1 MVRKSK
7 PGKDTR
13 KQSAT
18 NAQTPKL
25 TDAHLIRI
33 QNGDKQDLL
42 ADKPQTSP
50 ALFIDGKTTAP
61 MASALPIWEAS
72 SILTQRKDLPWSID
86 SNGKLCYATNV
97 ENGKGAV
104 LFWVTEDLDHEYPAT
119 LAGAAALAVIDAFD
133 IRAACMHLIYA
144 AHAIQLDQPWE
155 QEFVIDDKQIED
167 YLGLKKR
174 TDKNRQQKLALI
186 KEIAQQP
193 CQITT
198 FVSWPAQ
205 GRARGFTVSE
215 TRLWHMLEIQH
226 HYDSDLFGNEE
237 LVGMAFRVKA
247 GYWARYFLNEEG
259 RADLSTYC
267 QTSTLS
273 KVLLEDVMR
282 VWQQREGAARLM
294 IWLLFKTKVDA
305 KHPLSVQTLMEVAY
319 GPQKIEAAKLDNRL
333 RNKLANTWDED
344 LLVLHDRGWHLHFD
358 SEAYHPEIQ
367 PLAFGRSNHS
377 RPRSFF
383 EQLLSARMWISPP
396 DNVSQK
402 VIVTEGGSKPKV
414 QQTVLPAKAQ
424 HILTGAVVR
433 DLRTKKGWTQRQLA
447 SLTGLSQSLIQL
459 IEKNQRTIT
468 RETQE
473 ILERTLMV
481 DIGDLDDIIRL

>member
-1 MVRKSK
+1 MARQNIDSSK
-7 PGKDTR
+7 NC
-13 KQSAT
+13 KQSASK
-18 NAQTPKL
+18 AQTCK
-25 TDAHLIRI
+25 TSSD
-33 QNGDKQDLL
+33 QTVQKQDSNKDLL

-50 ALFIDGKTTAP
+50 DLFINSTTTS
-61 MASALPIWEAS
+61 MVSALPIWEAS
-72 SILTQRKDLPWSID
+72 SILTQKKDLPWSAD
-86 SNGKLCYATNV
+86 TNGKLCYTKDV

-104 LFWVTEDLDHEYPAT
+104 LFWVTEDLEHDYPAT

-144 AHAIQLDQPWE
+144 AHATQFDRPWE

-167 YLGLKKR
+167 YLGFKKR

-198 FVSWPAQ
+198 FISWPAQ

-215 TRLWHMLEIQH
+215 TRLWNMLEIQH
-226 HYDSDLFGNEE
+226 HYSSDLFGNKE
-237 LVGMAFRVKA
+237 LVGLTFRVKA
-247 GYWARYFLNEEG
+247 GYWAKYFLNDEE

-267 QTSTLS
+267 QTSILS

-294 IWLLFKTKVDA
+294 IWLLFKTKVDI
-305 KHPLSVQTLMEVAY
+305 KHPLSVQTLMEIAY
-319 GPQKIEAAKLDNRL
+319 GSQKIEAAKLDNRL

-344 LLVLHDRGWHLHFD
+344 LLVLHDKGWHLHFHAE
-358 SEAYHPEIQ
+358 SYCREIQ
-367 PLAFGRSNHS
+367 PFAFGRSNRS

-383 EQLLSARMWISPP
+383 KQLLSAQIWITPP
-396 DNVSQK
+396 DSLSQK
-402 VIVTEGGSKPKV
+402 VAVPQIPSNSEL
-414 QQTVLPAKAQ
+414 QQTVLPVKAKQ
-424 HILTGAVVR
+424 SLTGIEIR
-433 DLRTKKGWTQRQLA
+433 ELRNKKGWTQRQLA
-447 SLTGLSQSLIQL
+447 SVTGLSQSLIQL

-468 RETQE
+468 EEKQE
-473 ILERTLMV
+473 ILERALRGEAR
-481 DIGDLDDIIRL
+481 D

>member
-1 MVRKSK
+1 MSRKSIPRSNK
-7 PGKDTR
+7 RKQPVSKVQTR
-13 KQSAT
+13 KLAPQQAV
-18 NAQTPKL
+18 L
-25 TDAHLIRI
+25 
-33 QNGDKQDLL
+33 KQDSKKQHSF
-42 ADKPQTSP
+42 ADRTQSSP
-50 ALFIDGKTTAP
+50 DLFINSTTTS

-72 SILTQRKDLPWSID
+72 SILAQRKDLPWSND
-86 SNGKLCYATNV
+86 SNGKLCYSKDV

-144 AHAIQLDQPWE
+144 AHATQLDRPWE
-155 QEFVIDDKQIED
+155 QEFVIDDRQIED

-198 FVSWPAQ
+198 FISWPTQ
-205 GRARGFTVSE
+205 GKARGFTVSE
-215 TRLWHMLEIQH
+215 TRLWQMLEIQY
-226 HYDSDLFGNEE
+226 HYDSDLFGNKE
-237 LVGMAFRVKA
+237 LVGLTFRVKA
-247 GYWARYFLNEEG
+247 GYWAKHFLNQED
-259 RADLSTYC
+259 RADLTTYY
-267 QTSTLS
+267 QTSILS
-273 KVLLEDVMR
+273 KALLEDVMR
-282 VWQQREGAARLM
+282 VWQQREGAVRLM
-294 IWLLFKTKVDA
+294 IWLLFKTKADV
-305 KHPLSVQTLMEVAY
+305 KHSLSVQTLMEIAY
-319 GPQKIEAAKLDNRL
+319 GSQKIEAAKLDNRL

-344 LLVLHDRGWHLHFD
+344 LLILHDRGWQLHFH
-358 SEAYHPEIQ
+358 SETYCPEIQ

-383 EQLLSARMWISPP
+383 EQLLSAHIWISPP
-396 DNVSQK
+396 DGFNQK
-402 VIVTEGGSKPKV
+402 AIVPERSSKS
-414 QQTVLPAKAQ
+414 TVLQSVLPTKAQ
-424 HILTGAVVR
+424 HTITGVEVR
-433 DLRTKKGWTQRQLA
+433 TLRNKKGWTQRQLA

-473 ILERTLMV
+473 VLERAFRE
-481 DIGDLDDIIRL
+481 DLGGLNSTADL